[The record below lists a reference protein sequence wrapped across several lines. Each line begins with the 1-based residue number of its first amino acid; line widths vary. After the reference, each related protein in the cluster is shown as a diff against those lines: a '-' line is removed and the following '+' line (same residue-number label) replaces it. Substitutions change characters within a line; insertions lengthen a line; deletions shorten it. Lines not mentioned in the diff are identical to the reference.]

1 MVTRQDLP
9 DGLGR
14 YGDYGGRFVPETLMP
29 AIHELEIA
37 YKESITDED
46 FQSKLS
52 SLLNSF
58 VGRPTDLYFAEN
70 LTEKLG
76 GAKIISRGKISPTQV
91 LIRLTMLLDRVCWPS
106 VWASNVLLPKLEQDN
121 MELPLQ
127 LFVRC

>member
-9 DGLGR
+9 DELGR

-37 YKESITDED
+37 YRESIVDED

-70 LTEKLG
+70 YYKSSFQFL
-76 GAKIISRGKISPTQV
+76 
-91 LIRLTMLLDRVCWPS
+91 
-106 VWASNVLLPKLEQDN
+106 
-121 MELPLQ
+121 
-127 LFVRC
+127 